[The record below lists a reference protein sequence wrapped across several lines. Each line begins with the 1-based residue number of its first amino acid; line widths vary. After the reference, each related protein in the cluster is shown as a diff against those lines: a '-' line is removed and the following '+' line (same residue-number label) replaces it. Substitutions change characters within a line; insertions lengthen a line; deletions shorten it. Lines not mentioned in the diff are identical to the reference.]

1 MMVGDREAMGQE
13 PDGLPG
19 SPARLAPIGI
29 MVVDDD
35 SVLHDCYRRILAD
48 AEDRPFALFHA
59 ERGADAV
66 AEAKR
71 AAMAGDDYAVA
82 FVDLRMTPMNGRETA
97 RRLRRIDPAIN
108 IVMVTGGGDV
118 PLAEIARAAGP
129 IDRLFFLAK
138 PFTPAELLQTASA
151 LSARWRRDRELAAAH
166 RQLAAQ
172 VTLLQEQKAELA
184 ANESRAIH
192 VALHDSLTD
201 APNRLAFQRA
211 LEERTR
217 APGAFATA
225 MLDLDRFKQ
234 VNDTLGHLAGDALI
248 REICAILQRTA
259 PAGAMVA
266 RLGGDEFGL
275 LFDTIDDTAAV
286 AAADAVIAACSVP
299 LKVYGHSVQGGASA
313 GLVVT
318 IGGDGS
324 VPVDVMR
331 RADLALNEAK
341 RQGRGQARLF
351 DESMDDS
358 IRLRRR
364 MERRLL
370 RAIPDGAFSLVY
382 QPIVAKG
389 DLAIVGFEALLRWHT
404 EDFGAAIGP
413 AEFLPVAEESN
424 LIHDIGDW
432 VLTQALAQVKEWPG
446 QYVSINFS
454 PRQFR
459 RHHFAAML
467 LDRVTTAGVTPGR
480 VQIEITE
487 RAVFDTTGQAADTL
501 LTLRQMGFRVALDDF
516 GTGYSSLYNIRSVA
530 LDCLKIDRS
539 FIDGMGRDR
548 EAAAIVHSIIHLGR
562 ALGLDVAA
570 EGVETEAQVQ
580 ALRIA
585 GAQYLQGFGLCR
597 PVDPA
602 RAKVMAA
609 ARFVGAAA
617 DGESRAS

>member
-1 MMVGDREAMGQE
+1 MMVGDRDTMGQG
-13 PDGLPG
+13 PDGLPDG
-19 SPARLAPIGI
+19 PVRALPVRI

-35 SVLHDCYRRILAD
+35 AVLHDCYRRILGE
-48 AEDRPFALFHA
+48 AEEAPFVLFHA

-129 IDRLFFLAK
+129 VDRLFFLAK

-151 LSARWRRDRELAAAH
+151 LAARWRRDRDLAAAH

-172 VTLLQEQKAELA
+172 VALLQEQKAELA

-192 VALHDSLTD
+192 VALHDPLTD

-225 MLDLDRFKQ
+225 MLDLDRFKL

-259 PAGAMVA
+259 PADAMVA

-275 LFDTIDDTAAV
+275 LFDTADDGAAV

-318 IGGDGS
+318 VGGGAGDDARA
-324 VPVDVMR
+324 PVDVMR

-341 RQGRGQARLF
+341 RQGRGHARLF

-370 RAIPDGAFSLVY
+370 RAIPDGAFALVY

-389 DLAIVGFEALLRWHT
+389 DLAIVGFEALLRWHS

-459 RHHFAAML
+459 RHQFAAML
-467 LDRVTTAGVTPGR
+467 LDRVRAAGVSPGR

-501 LTLRQMGFRVALDDF
+501 ATLRQMGFRVALDDF
-516 GTGYSSLYNIRSVA
+516 GTGYSSHVCCS
-530 LDCLKIDRS
+530 
-539 FIDGMGRDR
+539 
-548 EAAAIVHSIIHLGR
+548 
-562 ALGLDVAA
+562 
-570 EGVETEAQVQ
+570 
-580 ALRIA
+580 
-585 GAQYLQGFGLCR
+585 
-597 PVDPA
+597 
-602 RAKVMAA
+602 
-609 ARFVGAAA
+609 
-617 DGESRAS
+617 